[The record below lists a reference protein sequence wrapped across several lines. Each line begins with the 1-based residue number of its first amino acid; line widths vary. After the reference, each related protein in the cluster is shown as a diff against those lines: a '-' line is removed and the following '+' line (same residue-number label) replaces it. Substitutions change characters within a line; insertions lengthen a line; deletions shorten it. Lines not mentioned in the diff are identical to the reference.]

1 MYKRQVEMKDAAVAA
16 AGPGKEEKD
25 KDAAPAV
32 DPAKEKAA
40 LILAGA

>member
-1 MYKRQVEMKDAAVAA
+1 MPDKDVEMKDAAVAA
-16 AGPGKEEKD
+16 AEPGKEEKD